1 VLFLG
6 SGVADNKEKRMAELK
21 DGMYVQVHYV
31 GSLDDG
37 TVFDDSRERQPLE
50 FQIGNR
56 SVIPGFE
63 QAVMGMALN
72 EEKKISLAPE
82 VGYGERQDNLVREF
96 PTTMLGEDKVEI
108 GQDVWFD
115 SPQGPVP
122 GKVLGLT
129 TDNFKVDFNHPLAGK
144 NLNFQLTLVGV
155 TDQPTQP
162 VGCSCG
168 CGSEASDCG
177 SSGCNC

>member
-1 VLFLG
+1 MSEV
-6 SGVADNKEKRMAELK
+6 K

-37 TVFDDSRERQPLE
+37 TIFDDSRERQPLE

-63 QAVMGMALN
+63 QAVKVMGLN
-72 EEKKISLAPE
+72 EEKKISLSPE
-82 VGYGERQDNLVREF
+82 TGYGERQDNLIREF
-96 PTTMLGEDKVEI
+96 PTTMLGEDKVEV

-115 SPQGPVP
+115 SPHGPVP
-122 GKVLGLT
+122 GKVLDLAGE
-129 TDNFKVDFNHPLAGK
+129 NFKVDFNHPLAGK

-162 VGCSCG
+162 VSSCGCG
-168 CGSEASDCG
+168 CGSEPSDCG
-177 SSGCNC
+177 SGGCNC